1 MEVVASC
8 DPYLCVLILLTLL
21 KNMIL
26 LNLIPALLLT
36 FTAVVKLSPLV
47 YSSAKQ
53 HWHCHNNRIIRVVLM
68 ISIHPELGMII
79 PRYSVV

>member
-1 MEVVASC
+1 MCCLVFVVEWDPCDPWKASNVWSITVEVVASC

-53 HWHCHNNRIIRVVLM
+53 D
-68 ISIHPELGMII
+68 
-79 PRYSVV
+79 

>member
-1 MEVVASC
+1 MQVVASC
-8 DPYLCVLILLTLL
+8 DPYLCVLILLLL

-26 LNLIPALLLT
+26 LNLIPTLLLT

-53 HWHCHNNRIIRVVLM
+53 D
-68 ISIHPELGMII
+68 
-79 PRYSVV
+79 